1 MVLRYPDGSTGL
13 ALLVLRSSCASGA
26 FPALAYLCP
35 ASGGSNA
42 ATAVS
47 GLIALSLVAGLGTR
61 IAALLLIVV
70 IAADLLTVN
79 GRLIQLLLALAGGA
93 GAVVLLGA
101 GAYSLD
107 ARRHGR
113 RVIRLELRSPDQG
126 NQH

>member
-1 MVLRYPDGSTGL
+1 M
-13 ALLVLRSSCASGA
+13 AI
-26 FPALAYLCP
+26 
-35 ASGGSNA
+35 
-42 ATAVS
+42 S

-61 IAALLLIVV
+61 TAALLLIAA
-70 IAADLLTVN
+70 IAADLFTVN
-79 GRLIQLLLALAGGA
+79 GRPIQLLLALAGGA

-107 ARRHGR
+107 AWRHGR